1 MNCKQSLLGVGK
13 FYTAEEALTLL
24 RNMSDLEDESTS
36 ESEIEGDYSGSSEYA
51 PEQQY
56 QVRTDSNIQTLL
68 PKETVNQNAT
78 KHALLAD
85 ETATTSCEE
94 HVALP
99 PKVSKAKEIPT
110 KGQKAAPKLVVN
122 QNATK
127 HALLADETATTSGER
142 HVASP
147 PKVSKPKRYTQRAK
161 KLHQNW
167 LLIRMPQNMLYWLMK
182 QPPHQVRD
190 MLLHPQKYL
199 SQRNTHK
206 GPKSCTK
213 TGC

>member
-1 MNCKQSLLGVGK
+1 MNHKWPLLSVGR
-13 FYTAEEALTLL
+13 FYTAEEALTFLM
-24 RNMSDLEDESTS
+24 NMSDFEDESTS
-36 ESEIEGDYSGSSEYA
+36 ESEIEGDSSDSSVYA

-85 ETATTSCEE
+85 ETATTSGKE
-94 HVALP
+94 HAASS
-99 PKVSKAKEIPT
+99 PKLSKVKEIPA

-127 HALLADETATTSGER
+127 CALLADETATTSGKE

-147 PKVSKPKRYTQRAK
+147 
-161 KLHQNW
+161 
-167 LLIRMPQNMLYWLMK
+167 
-182 QPPHQVRD
+182 
-190 MLLHPQKYL
+190 
-199 SQRNTHK
+199 
-206 GPKSCTK
+206 
-213 TGC
+213 

>member
-1 MNCKQSLLGVGK
+1 MFYKPPKYLIHCFYFQTGKNKNHKHSLLGVGS
-13 FYTAEEALTLL
+13 FYTAEETLTLL
-24 RNMSDLEDESTS
+24 RNMSDFEDESTS
-36 ESEIEGDYSGSSEYA
+36 ESEIEGDSSDLSEYA

-85 ETATTSCEE
+85 ETATTSGEQ

-99 PKVSKAKEIPT
+99 PKVSKAKEMPT
-110 KGQKAAPKLVVN
+110 KGQKAEPKLVVN

-127 HALLADETATTSGER
+127 HALLADETATTSGEQ
-142 HVASP
+142 HVALP
-147 PKVSKPKRYTQRAK
+147 IKVSKAK
-161 KLHQNW
+161 EIHK
-167 LLIRMPQNMLYWLMK
+167 
-182 QPPHQVRD
+182 
-190 MLLHPQKYL
+190 
-199 SQRNTHK
+199 K
-206 GPKSCTK
+206 GPKICTK